1 MYKKEAC
8 RKNRP
13 LMNIL
18 YMFPHGDV
26 AHDYLNLEKRHH
38 HDVNITFTIFS
49 AFCLIALCLLRSAY
63 LTLQGDA

>member
-1 MYKKEAC
+1 
-8 RKNRP
+8 
-13 LMNIL
+13 MNIL

-49 AFCLIALCLLRSAY
+49 AFCLIVTCLLRSAY